1 MTWGT
6 LWVREYL
13 LWLFKLKVLN
23 ALQLANIIREIP
35 TGLPKPTKKALLTYY
50 CSKFSEI
57 RGDVKVERC
66 VRLLQILTEGLET
79 HNYNQA
85 AVEILAPPV
94 DNCINCN
101 KALVAQNKVCSYS
114 NCVFKELFEICREVF
129 FMLRGLKAQLWL
141 FISLGTP

>member
-1 MTWGT
+1 MW
-6 LWVREYL
+6 EYL

-23 ALQLANIIREIP
+23 ALQLANIIREIS
-35 TGLPKPTKKALLTYY
+35 TGLPKLTKKALLTYY

-66 VRLLQILTEGLET
+66 VRLLQFLTEGIET
-79 HNYNQA
+79 HNYEQK

-101 KALVAQNKVCSYS
+101 KALVGHRTKSVHAVT
-114 NCVFKELFEICREVF
+114 VFSRNDVKSAMKFSSCC
-129 FMLRGLKAQLWL
+129 KD
-141 FISLGTP
+141 